1 MAGIV
6 QHSECDRI
14 RVAIAADV
22 RLYREGLAAAL
33 AGRERLAVVAISAT
47 RAETRMRVDELRP
60 DVLVVDSAMG
70 ESLELIR
77 DVRQNV
83 PATKILAFAIQDV
96 TSDIIDC
103 AEAGAAGYVPADAS
117 IDDLVS
123 AIERIVDEE
132 LVCSPR
138 IAAGLFRRI
147 SERAEHGGAS
157 DPRLRSLTRREFEVL
172 HCIRQ
177 GHSNKEIA
185 RALNIAEPTVKHHV
199 HRLLEKL
206 SVTSRSQAAAR
217 ASVPGRGRRLPGP
230 ERLASGRID

>member
-6 QHSECDRI
+6 QDSDCDRI

-22 RLYREGLAAAL
+22 RLYREGLAAAVS
-33 AGRERLAVVAISAT
+33 GRDHLAVVAISAT
-47 RAETRMRVDELRP
+47 RVDARARVDELRP
-60 DVLVVDSAMG
+60 DVLVVDAAMG

-77 DVRQNV
+77 DVRQHA

-117 IDDLVS
+117 IDDLIS

-138 IAAGLFRRI
+138 IAAGLFRRVA
-147 SERAEHGGAS
+147 ERAEHAGAS

-199 HRLLEKL
+199 HHLLEKL
-206 SVTSRSQAAAR
+206 AVTTRSQAAAR
-217 ASVPGRGRRLPGP
+217 ASAAARSRR
-230 ERLASGRID
+230 